1 MSELDLIEL
10 LDPTT
15 LKRLDLPKTAT
26 SPQGLNEIL
35 MERSITL
42 TYQTNNPQ
50 AAHVENT
57 RSAAAIGTTAILFT
71 APTSA
76 RRIIYSWRMQ
86 YATSAVVGTRNISVA
101 KVGKDFTRIIQQYVS
116 KTVVASTTEI
126 YCISGEVGVT
136 GTNVI
141 TQNYPTVLEP
151 EWSLFFDDT
160 SNIDGAGDTLL
171 WEIDYVEITT
181 T

>member
-1 MSELDLIEL
+1 
-10 LDPTT
+10 
-15 LKRLDLPKTAT
+15 
-26 SPQGLNEIL
+26 
-35 MERSITL
+35 MERSVTL
-42 TYQTNNPQ
+42 TYQVNNPQ
-50 AAHVENT
+50 AAHLENT
-57 RSAAAIGTTAILFT
+57 RTATAIGTQAILFT
-71 APTSA
+71 APTSG

-86 YATSAVVGTRNISVA
+86 FATTATVGTRNISVA

-160 SNIDGAGDTLL
+160 SNIDAADTLL

-181 T
+181 S